1 MAWTS
6 EDGAISLAHPDRI
19 YVGGQWVEP
28 STSRRFSVVN
38 PATEEVHVQ
47 IAEAMHAD
55 IDRAVAAARK
65 AFDEGPWPRMTPV
78 ERAGYLSKLAQ
89 ALRDHSVDLGHA
101 WTREMG
107 VVFSISQHAGTA
119 FSAFVDQHAGWG
131 EEFPWV
137 ETKPT
142 LDGLGGD
149 AQLVQEPVG
158 VVAAI
163 VPWNAAFLLSII
175 KIVPALLAGCT
186 MVLKASPEAPLGPY
200 LIAEYID
207 SLGLPPGVFNIVTAD
222 REVSEHLV
230 RHPDVDKVTF
240 TGSTAAGRRI
250 ASICG
255 ERIARCTL
263 ELGGKSPA
271 IVLNDYDLGK
281 FAGTLAQT
289 TSYMTNQVCA
299 ALTRIIVPRQ
309 RHDALVDALASEFEK
324 IRIGDP
330 YDADTQMGPL
340 AMERQLERVLNYI
353 EIGRGEGKLV
363 TGGNRPKHMNRGY
376 YVEPTIFANVDS
388 QARIGQEEI
397 FGPVVA
403 VIPAAD
409 EEDAVRLAND
419 TIYGLDASVFT
430 NDRERAFSVARQV
443 RSGTVG
449 HNLHRTDFGVS
460 FGGFKQSGLGREG
473 GYQGLRA
480 YLEQKAIMLA
490 PE

>member
-47 IAEAMHAD
+47 VAEAMHAD

-163 VPWNAAFLLSII
+163 VPWNAAFLLSVI

-430 NDRERAFSVARQV
+430 NDRERAYSVARQV

>member
-6 EDGAISLAHPDRI
+6 EDGAFSIAHPDRI
-19 YVGGQWVEP
+19 YVGGKWIEP

-47 IAEAMHAD
+47 VAEAMHAD

-131 EEFPWV
+131 EKFPWV

-186 MVLKASPEAPLGPY
+186 IVLKASPEAPLGPY

-353 EIGRGEGKLV
+353 EIGRDEGKLV

-403 VIPAAD
+403 VIPAVD

-430 NDRERAFSVARQV
+430 NDRERAYSVARQV